1 MSPAAASGRRVPA
14 ARIAVARAV
23 TAASLASLAAA
34 ITTGILSGDTPALL
48 LIPALLPLLI
58 FVPAVYR
65 ARPRG
70 LALLCFVCL
79 LYFCV
84 IVTRLFAPDA
94 DLFDAAALIAVV
106 TLFIAAMLCSRWR
119 RNQPG
124 A

>member
-34 ITTGILSGDTPALL
+34 ITAGILSGDTPALL

>member
-1 MSPAAASGRRVPA
+1 MSPAAASGRTVLA

>member
-34 ITTGILSGDTPALL
+34 ITAGILSGDTPALL
-48 LIPALLPLLI
+48 LLPALLPLLI

-119 RNQPG
+119 RSQPG

>member
-1 MSPAAASGRRVPA
+1 MSPAAASGRVPA

-34 ITTGILSGDTPALL
+34 ITAGILSGDTPALL

>member
-1 MSPAAASGRRVPA
+1 MSPTAASDRSGPVARVA
-14 ARIAVARAV
+14 IARAV
-23 TAASLASLAAA
+23 AAASLAALAAA
-34 ITTGILSGDTPALL
+34 VTAGILSGDTPVLL
-48 LIPALLPLLI
+48 LIPALLPLLL

-119 RNQPG
+119 RNQPD

>member
-1 MSPAAASGRRVPA
+1 MSPAAASGDRPA

-23 TAASLASLAAA
+23 TAGSLASLAAA
-34 ITTGILSGDTPALL
+34 LAAGILSGDTPAILL
-48 LIPALLPLLI
+48 VPALLPLLI

-65 ARPRG
+65 ASPRG
-70 LALLCFVCL
+70 LAFLCFVCL
-79 LYFCV
+79 IYFCV

-94 DLFDAAALIAVV
+94 DLFDAAALIGVV

-119 RNQPG
+119 RRQPD

>member
-1 MSPAAASGRRVPA
+1 LSPTAASGRTVLA

-34 ITTGILSGDTPALL
+34 ITAGILSGDTPALL
-48 LIPALLPLLI
+48 LMPALLPLLI
-58 FVPAVYR
+58 FVPAVYH

-70 LALLCFVCL
+70 LAFLCFVCL

-94 DLFDAAALIAVV
+94 DLFDAAALIAVI

-119 RNQPG
+119 RNRPG

>member
-1 MSPAAASGRRVPA
+1 LSPAAASGRRVPA

-34 ITTGILSGDTPALL
+34 ITAGILSGDTPALL